1 MRALTIF
8 AFCICIYSSVSSQQI
23 RDFYLDDINGITKTY
38 GDIKGGKLTII
49 DFWASWCKP
58 CIKSMPKLEALR
70 NAYESQGVELISINA
85 DGPRSIA
92 KVRPLVKSLGLK
104 SVVLIDINKE
114 VMTDVDVYQ
123 LPTLLVV
130 DASDKVVY
138 RHEGYNEGDEKEVE
152 REIKKLLASKK

>member
-1 MRALTIF
+1 MRVLSLFIF
-8 AFCICIYSSVSSQQI
+8 CVCVYSSVSSQQI
-23 RDFYLDDINGITKTY
+23 RDFYLDDISGITKTY
-38 GDIKGGKLTII
+38 GDIKGEKLTII

-70 NAYESQGVELISINA
+70 NTYKAHGVELISINA

-104 SVVLIDINKE
+104 SVVLIDIDKE

-123 LPTLLVV
+123 LPTLLLV
-130 DASDKVVY
+130 DATDNVVY
-138 RHEGYNEGDEKEVE
+138 RHEGYTEGDEKEVE
-152 REIKKLLASKK
+152 REIKKLLALKE